1 MSSLAIRKSI
11 SLFSIP
17 ELLLLLVAI
26 VWGTSYGLT
35 KSAIAYTTVSIFIAI
50 RFGWTFL
57 LLLPVMIRDFVHGK
71 NRDWPVALPTGVIL
85 AAIFFFEVYGV
96 SLTTASN
103 AAFLISLNVIF
114 TLLLETLIGRRKPN
128 RALMWLSLFS
138 TIGVVMLTNKQG
150 LSMTFNL
157 GDIYILCAAALRAVM
172 VIVTKNLT
180 HGKVITNTT
189 LTCIQSLIVALSASL
204 ISIVSHEPT
213 HPLLPQALEFW
224 LTTSFLVLFCT
235 LFAFYAQNYAVRKIS
250 PTKASLLMGSE
261 PLFGAIFS
269 ILWLNEELTSVQWL
283 GAAILLCTVLSAS
296 LSKACSEYQV
306 TNSTPS
312 KI

>member
-1 MSSLAIRKSI
+1 MSSLAIRERL
-11 SLFSIP
+11 SLFNIP

-35 KSAIAYTTVSIFIAI
+35 KSAITYTTVSIFIAI

-57 LLLPVMIRDFVHGK
+57 LLLPMMIGDFVHSK

-96 SLTTASN
+96 SQTTASN

-114 TLLLETLIGRRKPN
+114 TLLLETLTGRRKPN
-128 RALMWLSLFS
+128 RTLMWLCLFS
-138 TIGVVMLTNKQG
+138 TAGLLMLTNNHGFKI
-150 LSMTFNL
+150 TFNQ

-172 VIVTKNLT
+172 VIMTKKLT
-180 HGKVITNTT
+180 HGKQITNTT
-189 LTCIQSLIVALSASL
+189 LTCIQSFIVAFNACL

-213 HPLLPQALEFW
+213 TQALLPQAPEFW

-269 ILWLNEELTSVQWL
+269 LLWLNEVLTSVQWL
-283 GAAILLCTVLSAS
+283 GAAILLITVLSAS
-296 LSKACSEYQV
+296 LSKLGSEH
-306 TNSTPS
+306 
-312 KI
+312 

>member
-1 MSSLAIRKSI
+1 MSSLAIRERL
-11 SLFSIP
+11 SLFNIP

-35 KSAIAYTTVSIFIAI
+35 KSAITYTTVSIFIAI

-57 LLLPVMIRDFVHGK
+57 LLLPMMIRDFVHGK

-96 SLTTASN
+96 SQTTASN

-114 TLLLETLIGRRKPN
+114 TLLVETLTGRRKPN
-128 RALMWLSLFS
+128 RTLMWLCLFS
-138 TIGVVMLTNKQG
+138 TVGVLMLTNNHGFKI
-150 LSMTFNL
+150 TFNQ

-172 VIVTKNLT
+172 VIMTKKLT
-180 HGKVITNTT
+180 HGKQITNTT
-189 LTCIQSLIVALSASL
+189 LTCIQSFIVAFNACL
-204 ISIVSHEPT
+204 ISAVCHEPT
-213 HPLLPQALEFW
+213 TQALLPQAPEFW

-269 ILWLNEELTSVQWL
+269 LLWLNEVLTSVQWL
-283 GAAILLCTVLSAS
+283 GAAILLITVLSAS
-296 LSKACSEYQV
+296 LSKLGSEH
-306 TNSTPS
+306 
-312 KI
+312 

>member
-1 MSSLAIRKSI
+1 MSSLAIRERL
-11 SLFSIP
+11 SLFNIP

-35 KSAIAYTTVSIFIAI
+35 KSAITYTTVSIFIAI

-57 LLLPVMIRDFVHGK
+57 LLLPMMVRDFIHGK

-96 SLTTASN
+96 SQTTASN

-114 TLLLETLIGRRKPN
+114 TLLLETLTGRRKPN
-128 RALMWLSLFS
+128 RTLMWLCLFS
-138 TIGVVMLTNKQG
+138 TAGLLMLTNNHGFKI
-150 LSMTFNL
+150 TFNQ

-172 VIVTKNLT
+172 VIMTKKLT
-180 HGKVITNTT
+180 HGKQITNTT
-189 LTCIQSLIVALSASL
+189 LTCIQSFIVAFNACL

-213 HPLLPQALEFW
+213 TQALLPQAPEFW

-250 PTKASLLMGSE
+250 PTKASLLMESE

-269 ILWLNEELTSVQWL
+269 LLWLNEVLTSVQWL
-283 GAAILLCTVLSAS
+283 GAAILLITVLSAS
-296 LSKACSEYQV
+296 LSKLGSEH
-306 TNSTPS
+306 
-312 KI
+312 

>member
-1 MSSLAIRKSI
+1 MSSLAIRERL
-11 SLFSIP
+11 SLFNIP

-35 KSAIAYTTVSIFIAI
+35 KSAITYTTVSIFIAM

-57 LLLPVMIRDFVHGK
+57 LLLPMMIRDFVLGK

-96 SLTTASN
+96 SQTTASN

-128 RALMWLSLFS
+128 RTLMWLCLFS
-138 TIGVVMLTNKQG
+138 TVGVLMLTNNHGFKI
-150 LSMTFNL
+150 TFNQ

-172 VIVTKNLT
+172 VIMTKKLT
-180 HGKVITNTT
+180 HEKQITNTT
-189 LTCIQSLIVALSASL
+189 LTCIQSFIVAVSACL
-204 ISIVSHEPT
+204 ISIVSHEST
-213 HPLLPQALEFW
+213 TKALLPQAPEFW

-269 ILWLNEELTSVQWL
+269 LLWLNEVLTSFQWL
-283 GAAILLCTVLSAS
+283 GAAILLITVLSAS
-296 LSKACSEYQV
+296 LSKLGSEH
-306 TNSTPS
+306 
-312 KI
+312 

>member
-1 MSSLAIRKSI
+1 MSSLAIRERL
-11 SLFSIP
+11 SLFNIP

-35 KSAIAYTTVSIFIAI
+35 KSAITYTTVSIFIAI

-57 LLLPVMIRDFVHGK
+57 LLLPMMVRDFIHGK
-71 NRDWPVALPTGVIL
+71 NRDWPVALPTGAIL

-96 SLTTASN
+96 SQTTASN

-128 RALMWLSLFS
+128 RTLMWLCLFS
-138 TIGVVMLTNKQG
+138 TVGVLMLTNNHGFKI
-150 LSMTFNL
+150 TFNQ

-172 VIVTKNLT
+172 VIMTKKLT
-180 HGKVITNTT
+180 HGKQITNTT
-189 LTCIQSLIVALSASL
+189 LTCIQSFIVAFNACL
-204 ISIVSHEPT
+204 ISIVSHEST
-213 HPLLPQALEFW
+213 TQALFPQAPEFW

-269 ILWLNEELTSVQWL
+269 ILWLNEMLTSVQWL
-283 GAAILLCTVLSAS
+283 GAAILLITVLSAS
-296 LSKACSEYQV
+296 LSKLGSEH
-306 TNSTPS
+306 
-312 KI
+312 

>member
-1 MSSLAIRKSI
+1 MSSLAIRERF
-11 SLFSIP
+11 SLFNIP

-35 KSAIAYTTVSIFIAI
+35 KSAITYTTVSIFIAI

-57 LLLPVMIRDFVHGK
+57 LLLPMMIRDFVHGK

-96 SLTTASN
+96 SQTTASN

-114 TLLLETLIGRRKPN
+114 TLLLETLTGRRKPN
-128 RALMWLSLFS
+128 RTLMWLCLFS
-138 TIGVVMLTNKQG
+138 TVGILMLTNNHGFKI
-150 LSMTFNL
+150 TFNQ
-157 GDIYILCAAALRAVM
+157 GDIYILCAAALRAAM
-172 VIVTKNLT
+172 VIMTKKLT
-180 HGKVITNTT
+180 HGKQITNTT
-189 LTCIQSLIVALSASL
+189 LTCIQSFIVAFNACL

-213 HPLLPQALEFW
+213 TQALLPQAPEFW

-269 ILWLNEELTSVQWL
+269 LLWLNEVLTSVQWL
-283 GAAILLCTVLSAS
+283 GAAILLITVLSAS
-296 LSKACSEYQV
+296 LSKLGSEH
-306 TNSTPS
+306 
-312 KI
+312 

>member
-1 MSSLAIRKSI
+1 MSSLAIRERL
-11 SLFSIP
+11 SLFNIP

-35 KSAIAYTTVSIFIAI
+35 KSAITYTTVSIFIAI

-57 LLLPVMIRDFVHGK
+57 LLLPMMIGDFIHGK

-96 SLTTASN
+96 SQTTASN

-114 TLLLETLIGRRKPN
+114 TLLLETLTGRRKPN
-128 RALMWLSLFS
+128 RTLMWLCLFS
-138 TIGVVMLTNKQG
+138 TVGVLMLTNNHGFKI
-150 LSMTFNL
+150 TFNQ

-172 VIVTKNLT
+172 VIMTKKLT
-180 HGKVITNTT
+180 HGKQITNTT
-189 LTCIQSLIVALSASL
+189 LTCIQSFIVAFNACL

-213 HPLLPQALEFW
+213 TQALFPQAPEFW

-269 ILWLNEELTSVQWL
+269 LLWLNEVLTSVQWL
-283 GAAILLCTVLSAS
+283 GAAILLITVLSAS
-296 LSKACSEYQV
+296 LSKLGSEH
-306 TNSTPS
+306 
-312 KI
+312 

>member
-1 MSSLAIRKSI
+1 MSSLAIRERL
-11 SLFSIP
+11 SLFNIP

-35 KSAIAYTTVSIFIAI
+35 KSAITYTTVSIFIAI

-57 LLLPVMIRDFVHGK
+57 LLLPMMIRDFVQGK
-71 NRDWPVALPTGVIL
+71 SRDWPVALPTGVIL

-96 SLTTASN
+96 SQTTASN

-114 TLLLETLIGRRKPN
+114 TLLLETLLGSRKPN
-128 RALMWLSLFS
+128 RALIWLCLFS
-138 TIGVVMLTNKQG
+138 TAGVLMLTNNHGFKI
-150 LSMTFNL
+150 TFNQ

-172 VIVTKNLT
+172 VIMTKKLT
-180 HGKVITNTT
+180 HGKRITNTA
-189 LTCIQSLIVALSASL
+189 LTCIQSFVVALSACL
-204 ISIVSHEPT
+204 ISVVSHEPT
-213 HPLLPQALEFW
+213 QPLFPQALEFW

-235 LFAFYAQNYAVRKIS
+235 LFAFYVQNYAVRKIS

-269 ILWLNEELTSVQWL
+269 LLWLNEVLTSVQWL
-283 GAAILLCTVLSAS
+283 GAAILLIAVLSTS
-296 LSKACSEYQV
+296 FNKDVY
-306 TNSTPS
+306 
-312 KI
+312 

>member
-1 MSSLAIRKSI
+1 MSSLAIRERL
-11 SLFSIP
+11 SLFNIP

-35 KSAIAYTTVSIFIAI
+35 KSAITYTTVSIFIAI

-57 LLLPVMIRDFVHGK
+57 LLLPMMIRDFVHGK

-96 SLTTASN
+96 SQTTASN

-114 TLLLETLIGRRKPN
+114 TLLLETLTGRRKPN
-128 RALMWLSLFS
+128 RTLMWLCLFS
-138 TIGVVMLTNKQG
+138 TVGVLMLTNNHGFKI
-150 LSMTFNL
+150 TFNQ

-172 VIVTKNLT
+172 VIMTKKLT
-180 HGKVITNTT
+180 HGKQITNTT
-189 LTCIQSLIVALSASL
+189 LTCIQSFIVAFNACL

-213 HPLLPQALEFW
+213 TQALLPQAPEFW

-261 PLFGAIFS
+261 PLFGAVFS
-269 ILWLNEELTSVQWL
+269 LLWLNEVLTSVQWL
-283 GAAILLCTVLSAS
+283 GAAILLITVLSAS
-296 LSKACSEYQV
+296 LSKLGSEH
-306 TNSTPS
+306 
-312 KI
+312 